1 MGTFNLNTQG
11 KMPLVPGIRLHKLGS
26 IYSRTRDLIK
36 AGVLEYDKRPLWYDV
51 YEAHPPIN
59 EPVYKENPGLDM
71 HGLPDVVDD
80 VREVFYP
87 EDWARSVAYSK
98 FRNEGVAEVNPSW
111 DKNQVFKEAEEVAGS
126 LLNKLFEKVDI
137 DRKNFEEFKYKADES
152 LNLESKQNNEDE
164 SLNLESKLINE
175 DESKK

>member
-1 MGTFNLNTQG
+1 MGNLNTQG

-59 EPVYKENPGLDM
+59 EPVYEENPGQDFREKKRSN
-71 HGLPDVVDD
+71 HITKFIEVYKDVQ
-80 VREVFYP
+80 E
-87 EDWARSVAYSK
+87 K
-98 FRNEGVAEVNPSW
+98 NPSW

-152 LNLESKQNNEDE
+152 LNLESKLNNEDE